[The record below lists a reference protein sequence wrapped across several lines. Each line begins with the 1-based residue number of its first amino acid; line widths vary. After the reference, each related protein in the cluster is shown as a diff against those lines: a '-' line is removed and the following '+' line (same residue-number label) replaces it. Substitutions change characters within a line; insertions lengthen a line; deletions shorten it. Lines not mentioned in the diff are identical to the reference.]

1 VIKVEI
7 ESVAVAGAVAET
19 FTEFG
24 VIVAVAPD
32 GGPEVTVRLTVPAYP
47 PDEDK
52 ESV

>member
-7 ESVAVAGAVAET
+7 ESVAVAGNT

-32 GGPEVTVRLTVPAYP
+32 GRPEVTVRLTVPANP

-52 ESV
+52 ESM